1 MAKKTEANELRA
13 LAKNLLSVAD
23 SLDGQAETEKEKEK
37 EISYTDVRA
46 ILAEKSRAGHTAK
59 IKEILISH
67 GAEKLSAIDPGE
79 YAALLREVEV
89 L

>member
-13 LAKNLLSVAD
+13 LAKKLLVVAD
-23 SLDGQAETEKEKEK
+23 SLDGKAETEK

-59 IKEILISH
+59 IKEILIGH
-67 GAEKLSAIDPGE
+67 GAEKLSAIDPSE

>member
-1 MAKKTEANELRA
+1 MAKKTEADELRA
-13 LAKNLLSVAD
+13 LAKKLLSVAD
-23 SLDGQAETEKEKEK
+23 SLDGQAETEK

-59 IKEILISH
+59 IKEILIGH
-67 GAEKLSAIDPGE
+67 GAEKLSAIDPSE

>member
-1 MAKKTEANELRA
+1 MAKKTEADELRA
-13 LAKNLLSVAD
+13 LAKKLLSVAD
-23 SLDGQAETEKEKEK
+23 SLDGQAETEKE
-37 EISYTDVRA
+37 ISYTDVRA
-46 ILAEKSRAGHTAK
+46 VLAEKSRAGHTAK

>member
-1 MAKKTEANELRA
+1 MAKKTEADELRA
-13 LAKNLLSVAD
+13 LAKKLLAVAD
-23 SLDGQAETEKEKEK
+23 SLDGQAETEK

-67 GAEKLSAIDPGE
+67 GAEKLSAIDPSE

>member
-13 LAKNLLSVAD
+13 LAKKLLAVAD
-23 SLDGQAETEKEKEK
+23 RLDGSAEPEK
-37 EISYTDVRA
+37 EISYTEVRSV
-46 ILAEKSRAGHTAK
+46 LAAKSRAGHTAE
-59 IKEILISH
+59 IKEILIRH

>member
-1 MAKKTEANELRA
+1 MAKKTEADELRA
-13 LAKNLLSVAD
+13 LAKKLLSVAD
-23 SLDGQAETEKEKEK
+23 SLDGQAETEK

-59 IKEILISH
+59 IKKILISH
-67 GAEKLSAIDPGE
+67 GAEKLSAIDPSE

>member
-1 MAKKTEANELRA
+1 MAKKTEADELRA
-13 LAKNLLSVAD
+13 LAKKLLAVAD
-23 SLDGQAETEKEKEK
+23 SLDGQAETEKE
-37 EISYTDVRA
+37 ISYTDVRA
-46 ILAEKSRAGHTAK
+46 VLAEKSRAGHTAK

>member
-1 MAKKTEANELRA
+1 MAKKTEADELRA

-23 SLDGQAETEKEKEK
+23 SLDGQAETEK

>member
-1 MAKKTEANELRA
+1 MAKKTEADELRE
-13 LAKNLLSVAD
+13 LAKKLLSVAD
-23 SLDGQAETEKEKEK
+23 RLDGKAETEK

-59 IKEILISH
+59 IKEILIGH
-67 GAEKLSAIDPGE
+67 GAEKLSAIAPGE

>member
-1 MAKKTEANELRA
+1 MAKKTEADELRA
-13 LAKNLLSVAD
+13 LAKKLLSVAD
-23 SLDGQAETEKEKEK
+23 SLDGQAETEK

-67 GAEKLSAIDPGE
+67 GAEKLSAIDPSE

>member
-13 LAKNLLSVAD
+13 LAKKLLVVAD
-23 SLDGQAETEKEKEK
+23 SLDGQAETEK

-67 GAEKLSAIDPGE
+67 GAEKLSAIDPSE

>member
-1 MAKKTEANELRA
+1 MAKKTEADELRA
-13 LAKNLLSVAD
+13 LAKKLLAVAD
-23 SLDGQAETEKEKEK
+23 SLDGQAETEKE
-37 EISYTDVRA
+37 ISYTDVRA
-46 ILAEKSRAGHTAK
+46 VLAEKSRAGHTAK

-67 GAEKLSAIDPGE
+67 GAEKLSAIDPSE

>member
-1 MAKKTEANELRA
+1 MAKKTEADELRA
-13 LAKNLLSVAD
+13 LAKKLLAVAD
-23 SLDGQAETEKEKEK
+23 RLDGPAETEK

>member
-1 MAKKTEANELRA
+1 MAKKTEADELRA
-13 LAKNLLSVAD
+13 LAKKLLSVAD
-23 SLDGQAETEKEKEK
+23 SLDGQAETEKEK

-59 IKEILISH
+59 IKEILIGH
-67 GAEKLSAIDPGE
+67 GAEKLSAIDPSE

>member
-1 MAKKTEANELRA
+1 MAKKTEADELRA
-13 LAKNLLSVAD
+13 LAKKLLAVAD
-23 SLDGQAETEKEKEK
+23 SLDGQAETEK

>member
-13 LAKNLLSVAD
+13 LAKKLLAVAD
-23 SLDGQAETEKEKEK
+23 RLDGPEEPEK
-37 EISYTDVRA
+37 EISYTEVRSV
-46 ILAEKSRAGHTAK
+46 LAAKSRAGHTAE

>member
-1 MAKKTEANELRA
+1 MAKKTEADELRQ
-13 LAKNLLSVAD
+13 LAKKLLAVAD
-23 SLDGQAETEKEKEK
+23 KLDSPEEPEK
-37 EISYTDVRA
+37 EIAYTDVRA
-46 ILAEKSRAGHTAK
+46 VLAEKSRAGHTAK

-67 GAEKLSAIDPGE
+67 GADKLSAIDPGE

>member
-1 MAKKTEANELRA
+1 MAKKTEADELRA
-13 LAKNLLSVAD
+13 LAKKLLAVAD
-23 SLDGQAETEKEKEK
+23 SLDSPAEPEK

>member
-1 MAKKTEANELRA
+1 MAKKTETDELRA
-13 LAKNLLSVAD
+13 LAKKLLSVAD
-23 SLDGQAETEKEKEK
+23 SLDGQVETEK

-46 ILAEKSRAGHTAK
+46 VLAEKSRAGHTAK

-67 GAEKLSAIDPGE
+67 GAEKLSAIDPSE

>member
-1 MAKKTEANELRA
+1 MAKKTEADELRA
-13 LAKNLLSVAD
+13 LAKKLLSVAD
-23 SLDGQAETEKEKEK
+23 SLDGQAETEKEK

>member
-1 MAKKTEANELRA
+1 MAKKTEADELRA
-13 LAKNLLSVAD
+13 LAKKLLSVAD
-23 SLDGQAETEKEKEK
+23 SLDGQAETEK